1 VIPVSSPLRDFH
13 APVGRLNSRG
23 WGSGTIGQMIRAL
36 LLEELILLVVVSFDG
51 FVYALPPRSITAS
64 ETERLKPEWIAGV
77 FTHRCGKNGIS
88 DALLEQ
94 SRQMRG
100 MAA

>member
-1 VIPVSSPLRDFH
+1 
-13 APVGRLNSRG
+13 
-23 WGSGTIGQMIRAL
+23 
-36 LLEELILLVVVSFDG
+36 
-51 FVYALPPRSITAS
+51 
-64 ETERLKPEWIAGV
+64 LKPEWIAGV